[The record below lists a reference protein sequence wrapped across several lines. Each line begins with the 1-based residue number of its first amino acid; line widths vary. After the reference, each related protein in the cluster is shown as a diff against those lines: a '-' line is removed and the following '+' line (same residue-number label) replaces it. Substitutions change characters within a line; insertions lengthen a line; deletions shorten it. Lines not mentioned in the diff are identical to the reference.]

1 MTVLSWRTEVTAHY
15 IRYKVKHKHG
25 LSDQQNVSISSL
37 VITLDLLHSTPY
49 SALYSV
55 IIFYSAASCLEKNQF
70 LYLLSVNTEHWA
82 RFKKYFLVLF
92 GAKLKNMRCPGS
104 APEKLQSL
112 TYDLSLL
119 KHLACRRLFV
129 TNCTSLETKGK
140 IENQIYSGQWSAFNQ
155 QRTFVNIE
163 TIITFALQ

>member
-1 MTVLSWRTEVTAHY
+1 MSVVWWWTELY
-15 IRYKVKHKHG
+15 
-25 LSDQQNVSISSL
+25 NVQ
-37 VITLDLLHSTPY
+37 TLLHIISDISETQTRTIRLAKCIHQLPCDNLGFTPQY
-49 SALYSV
+49 S
-55 IIFYSAASCLEKNQF
+55 
-70 LYLLSVNTEHWA
+70 LLSPLLRHNILLGRLLFGEKSIFIPPICEHWA

-112 TYDLSLL
+112 TYDLSLQ

-140 IENQIYSGQWSAFNQ
+140 IENQIYSG
-155 QRTFVNIE
+155 
-163 TIITFALQ
+163 